1 MKAHELCRVAIS
13 MIRGTEK
20 FTADS
25 EERANAALVSTILSC
40 GKDLRYG
47 RFTFGLA
54 ANKRSAALYESEWA
68 LLQPGEEWAYK
79 VDVVRPEHEAYRCA
93 YCGKN
98 ALVEKKRN
106 YSVESD
112 YRAYRPSEDCGATGP
127 IAYTKE
133 AALRVFRED

>member
-79 VDVVRPEHEAYRCA
+79 VDVVRP
-93 YCGKN
+93 
-98 ALVEKKRN
+98 
-106 YSVESD
+106 
-112 YRAYRPSEDCGATGP
+112 
-127 IAYTKE
+127 
-133 AALRVFRED
+133 